1 MAKRERFWVKR
12 YGNLFNEI
20 VSFENLLIA
29 SKKAF
34 RGKKDRSRV
43 ARFYFEKEKELLCL
57 QEELFN
63 RTYKPRHLRIFQIRE
78 PKIRE
83 IGASDFRDRVV
94 HHAICNIIEPILE
107 QSYIHHSYACR
118 VGKGTHS
125 AVGQAQQFSGKFDYY
140 LKCDIKKYFASI
152 DHIVLQEILAR
163 KFKDPDLIWLLN
175 TIIDGAESNQPG
187 YGIPI
192 GSLTSQHFAN
202 LYLDRLDHF
211 VKDTLQVKG
220 YLRYMDDFLLFSDD
234 KAILHVYHS
243 YLKTFLHDNLK
254 LELKEKAT
262 ILAPVTEGIPFLGF
276 RIFQHLIRV
285 KQENKTR
292 ILHTLK
298 SRKAAYEAGKISEET
313 YSQSLMSITEHLKI
327 GNTFQFRKDVFNT
340 MFFHG

>member
-1 MAKRERFWVKR
+1 MKR
-12 YGNLFNEI
+12 YGNLFDEI

-29 SKKAF
+29 AKKAF
-34 RGKKDRSRV
+34 RGKKDRSQV
-43 ARFYFEKEKELLCL
+43 ARFYFDREKELLCL

-63 RTYKPRHLRIFQIRE
+63 KTYKPRPLRIFQIRE

-107 QSYIHHSYACR
+107 RSFINHSYACR

-125 AVGQAQQFSGKFDYY
+125 AVRLAQMFSGKYDFY

-152 DHIVLQEILAR
+152 DHIVLKEILAR

-175 TIIDGAESNQPG
+175 TIIDRAELNQPG

-202 LYLDRLDHF
+202 LYLDKLDHF

-220 YLRYMDDFLLFSDD
+220 YLRYMDDFLLFSDE
-234 KAILHVYHS
+234 KATLHVYHS
-243 YLKTFLHDNLK
+243 CIRTFLHDTLK

-276 RIFQHLIRV
+276 RIFQNLIRV
-285 KQENKTR
+285 KQENKKR

-327 GNTFQFRKDVFNT
+327 GNTFHFRKDIFNT
-340 MFFHG
+340 MFFQG

>member
-1 MAKRERFWVKR
+1 M
-12 YGNLFNEI
+12 
-20 VSFENLLIA
+20 
-29 SKKAF
+29 
-34 RGKKDRSRV
+34 
-43 ARFYFEKEKELLCL
+43 
-57 QEELFN
+57 
-63 RTYKPRHLRIFQIRE
+63 
-78 PKIRE
+78 
-83 IGASDFRDRVV
+83 V

-107 QSYIHHSYACR
+107 QSFIHHSYACR

-125 AVGQAQQFSGKFDYY
+125 AVRQAQKFSGKYDYY

-211 VKDTLQVKG
+211 VKDTLRVKG

-243 YLKTFLHDNLK
+243 YLKTFLHDKLK
-254 LELKEKAT
+254 LE
-262 ILAPVTEGIPFLGF
+262 
-276 RIFQHLIRV
+276 
-285 KQENKTR
+285 
-292 ILHTLK
+292 
-298 SRKAAYEAGKISEET
+298 
-313 YSQSLMSITEHLKI
+313 
-327 GNTFQFRKDVFNT
+327 
-340 MFFHG
+340 